1 MSAIVSVL
9 VLTRLTDPRGGIWH
23 PGERAGFEPD
33 VAARLVERGVA
44 KYAEPVASPQPR
56 IVDGPPAHTM
66 IAEPPAKK
74 WRRGKDM
81 HL

>member
-1 MSAIVSVL
+1 MAAIVSVV

-33 VAARLVERGVA
+33 VAARLVERGTA
-44 KYAEPVASPQPR
+44 AYLAPGPTPQTSAM
-56 IVDGPPAHTM
+56 DGPPVNRM
-66 IAEPPAKK
+66 IAEAPMKK
-74 WRRGKDM
+74 WRRGRGL

>member
-1 MSAIVSVL
+1 MAAIVSVL

-44 KYAEPVASPQPR
+44 RYPTPAVIVHQA

-66 IAEPPAKK
+66 IAEAPMKK
-74 WRRGKDM
+74 WRRGKDL

>member
-1 MSAIVSVL
+1 MTSTVPVL

-33 VAARLVERGVA
+33 VAARLVDRGVA
-44 KYAEPVASPQPR
+44 RYLEPERPQR
-56 IVDGPPAHTM
+56 IVDGPPADRM
-66 IAEPPAKK
+66 IAEAPAKK

>member
-1 MSAIVSVL
+1 MSAIVSVV

-44 KYAEPVASPQPR
+44 KYIELEARPQVRILDSPPVDR
-56 IVDGPPAHTM
+56 M
-66 IAEPPAKK
+66 IAEAPMKK
-74 WRRGKDM
+74 RWRGKGM
-81 HL
+81 SL

>member
-33 VAARLVERGVA
+33 VAARLVDRGVA
-44 KYAEPVASPQPR
+44 RYLEPERPQR
-56 IVDGPPAHTM
+56 IVDGPPADKM
-66 IAEPPAKK
+66 IVEAPVKK
-74 WRRGKDM
+74 RWRGKDM

>member
-1 MSAIVSVL
+1 MAAIVSVL

-44 KYAEPVASPQPR
+44 KYAEPAVSPQPR

-66 IAEPPAKK
+66 ITEAPMKK
-74 WRRGKDM
+74 WRRGKDL